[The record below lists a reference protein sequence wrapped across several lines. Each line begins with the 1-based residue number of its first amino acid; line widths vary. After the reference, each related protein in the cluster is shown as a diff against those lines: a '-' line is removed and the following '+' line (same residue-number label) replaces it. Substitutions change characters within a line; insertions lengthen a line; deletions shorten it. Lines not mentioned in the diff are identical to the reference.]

1 MQQQQGG
8 HHFKPEQGAKS
19 GIRLQ
24 GSDGTLTIVGLNPEG
39 VAADVLSTRNRAN
52 GCQLRQRRIALVL
65 RDARPRHRALA
76 STCCPE
82 PRLCRL
88 QLAEVSDARHGPPEV
103 AVHRAQPIEPAAT
116 SCRAALVA
124 SSPRHTTVGGAASRA
139 ARKARD
145 WTRSAATYV
154 HAMSMLSTIVAI
166 AAFAPPAART
176 SPHAARSVVQ
186 PLRAAQPLCK
196 VWDPDDKVIYVGTAQ
211 PLTPT
216 PAIPP
221 VTHPAIPP
229 AARQPH
235 RELHRQPQRIAHQS
249 PMPPAAPPA
258 QRSPHVP
265 SSRHLMCA

>member
-1 MQQQQGG
+1 
-8 HHFKPEQGAKS
+8 
-19 GIRLQ
+19 
-24 GSDGTLTIVGLNPEG
+24 
-39 VAADVLSTRNRAN
+39 
-52 GCQLRQRRIALVL
+52 
-65 RDARPRHRALA
+65 
-76 STCCPE
+76 
-82 PRLCRL
+82 
-88 QLAEVSDARHGPPEV
+88 
-103 AVHRAQPIEPAAT
+103 
-116 SCRAALVA
+116 
-124 SSPRHTTVGGAASRA
+124 
-139 ARKARD
+139 
-145 WTRSAATYV
+145 
-154 HAMSMLSTIVAI
+154 MSMLSTIVAI